1 MAELLLELFSE
12 EIPARMQ
19 RQAAEDLKRL
29 VLQGLK
35 DAALEH
41 GPARCYWTPRRLAL
55 VVEGLPTEQPDSRE
69 ERKGPKVGAPDKAVE
84 GFLKSCGLS
93 SLEQCEQRDTPK
105 GPVWFAVIEKR
116 GGKSADVLPGLIVD
130 AIRQLPWP
138 KSMRFADQ
146 TFRWVRPLH
155 SILGVFAGGVL
166 SGELDLGVKK
176 PYQIPPLRD
185 EQGRA
190 IPNTGAVDLPDKLE
204 FTNVTAGHRFLA
216 PEPFAVTGFDDY
228 AARLRA
234 AEVILDPEER
244 REAIDADLR
253 AAADREGLTVKDDP
267 ALLDEVANLV
277 ERPVVLVGRIDD
289 QFMDVPD
296 EALTASMR
304 GHQKYF
310 SLVRP
315 DGTLAPRFAAVAN
328 MLADDGGEA
337 IRGGNER
344 VLRARLADAKF
355 FWDQD
360 RAVKLEDRLP
370 SLGKVIFHAK
380 LGTVAER
387 VERIASL
394 AEVIAGRVKGC
405 PANEARR
412 AARLCKADLVS
423 EMVGEFPE
431 LQGIMGRYY
440 ALEQNEPESVAQAI
454 AEHYSPAGPND
465 ACPSAPVSVALALA
479 EKIDTLVGFWLID
492 EKPTGSKDPFAL
504 RRAALGVIRLVLENG
519 VRLPLSKL
527 IGEAAGLYAEQPHV
541 SFDVRDL
548 PGLAGDL
555 LGFFADRMKAH
566 YRQQG
571 LRHDVVSAVF
581 ALEGEDDLLRLA
593 RRVDALTAFVE
604 SEDGANLLT
613 AYRRA
618 ANILKAEEKKDER
631 SYAGAAIDAGALQLG
646 AEKAVA
652 DGLADAEAAVEA
664 ALAEERFDGA
674 MTALAN
680 LRAPVDAFFDD
691 VTVNA
696 EDPALR
702 ANRLA
707 LLAKIRGVMGKVA
720 DFSAIEG

>member
-41 GPARCYWTPRRLAL
+41 GEARCYWTPRRLAL

-69 ERKGPKVGAPDKAVE
+69 ERKGPKVGAPEKAVE
-84 GFLKSCGLS
+84 GFLKACGLD
-93 SLEQCEQRDTPK
+93 SLDQCEQRDTPK
-105 GPVWFAVIEKR
+105 GPVWFAVIEKK
-116 GGKSADVLPGLIVD
+116 GGKSADVLPGLITD

-138 KSMRFADQ
+138 KSMRFAHQ
-146 TFRWVRPLH
+146 SFRWVRPLH
-155 SILGVFAGGVL
+155 SVLAVFDGAALDG
-166 SGELDLGVKK
+166 SLDLGGG
-176 PYQIPPLRD
+176 D
-185 EQGRA
+185 A
-190 IPNTGAVDLPDKLE
+190 IAFGDRTR
-204 FTNVTAGHRFLA
+204 GHRFLA
-216 PEPFAVTGFDDY
+216 PEPFSVTGFDDY
-228 AARLRA
+228 AAKLRA

-253 AAADREGLTVKDDP
+253 AAADREGLTVKEDP

-310 SLVRP
+310 SLLRP

-370 SLGKVIFHAK
+370 SLEKVIFHAK

-394 AEVIAGRVKGC
+394 AEVIAGKIDGC

-440 ALEQNEPESVAQAI
+440 ALEQNEPESVARAI

-465 ACPSAPVSVALALA
+465 ACPTAPVSVALALA

-519 VRLPLSKL
+519 VRVPLNDIFASAQL
-527 IGEAAGLYAEQPHV
+527 EYPEQIWKWIETYEENKAHRSSPEPV
-541 SFDVRDL
+541 YYVKDIR
-548 PGLAGDL
+548 GDL
-555 LGFFADRMKAH
+555 LAFFADRMKAH
-566 YRQQG
+566 YRSQG

-581 ALEGEDDLLRLA
+581 ALEGEDDLLRLS
-593 RRVDALTAFVE
+593 RRVAALTDFLE

-631 SYAGAAIDAGALQLG
+631 SYDG
-646 AEKAVA
+646 AEVQAGLLRE
-652 DGLADAEAAVEA
+652 DGEL
-664 ALAEERFDGA
+664 ALASVFDQGEYELES
-674 MTALAN
+674 MLAN
-680 LRAPVDAFFDD
+680 EHFEMAMALLAQFRAPVDAFFDD

-696 EDPALR
+696 DDPALR

>member
-41 GPARCYWTPRRLAL
+41 GEARCYWTPRRLAL

-69 ERKGPKVGAPDKAVE
+69 ERKGPKVGAPEKAVE
-84 GFLKSCGLS
+84 GFLKSCGLD
-93 SLEQCEQRDTPK
+93 SLDQCEQRDTPK
-105 GPVWFAVIEKR
+105 GPVWFAVIEKK
-116 GGKSADVLPGLIVD
+116 GGKSADVLAGLVAD

-138 KSMRFADQ
+138 KSMRFAHQ
-146 TFRWVRPLH
+146 SFRWVRPLH
-155 SILGVFAGGVL
+155 SVLAVFDGAALDG
-166 SGELDLGVKK
+166 SLDLGGG
-176 PYQIPPLRD
+176 D
-185 EQGRA
+185 A
-190 IPNTGAVDLPDKLE
+190 IAFGDRTR
-204 FTNVTAGHRFLA
+204 GHRFLA
-216 PEPFAVTGFDDY
+216 PEPFSVTGFDDY
-228 AARLRA
+228 AAKLRA

-253 AAADREGLTVKDDP
+253 AAADREGLTVKEDP

-310 SLVRP
+310 SLLRP

-370 SLGKVIFHAK
+370 SLEKVIFHAK

-387 VERIASL
+387 VARIASL
-394 AEVIAGRVKGC
+394 SEVIAGRIDGC

-440 ALEQNEPESVAQAI
+440 ALVQNEPQAVAQAI

-465 ACPSAPVSVALALA
+465 ACPTAPVSVALALA

-519 VRLPLSKL
+519 VRAPLSKL

-541 SFDVRDL
+541 AFDVRDL
-548 PGLAGDL
+548 AGLAGDL

-566 YRQQG
+566 YRSQG

-581 ALEGEDDLLRLA
+581 ALEGEDDLVRLA

-631 SYAGAAIDAGALQLG
+631 SYAGAAIDAGALQLD

-652 DGLADAEAAVEA
+652 DGLAEAEASVET
-664 ALAEERFDGA
+664 ALVEERFDGA
-674 MTALAN
+674 MSALAA

-696 EDPALR
+696 DDPALR